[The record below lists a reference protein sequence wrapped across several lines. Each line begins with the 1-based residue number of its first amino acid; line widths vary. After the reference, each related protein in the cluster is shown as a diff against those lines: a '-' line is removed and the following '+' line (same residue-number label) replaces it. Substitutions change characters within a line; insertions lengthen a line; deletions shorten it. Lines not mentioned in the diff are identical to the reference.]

1 MKRKLQVLKGLLA
14 ALMLILS
21 SSAYAQTE
29 VKGVVV
35 DKDGE
40 AVIGATVKEKGNET
54 GGVATGLDGDYTIK
68 VKNPNGTLVFTFVG
82 MKPLEVK
89 IAGRTTV
96 NVTMQDDTQNLDEVV
111 VVGYGT
117 QKKVDVTGA
126 VSSISSETLKQGISA
141 NADQL
146 LQGKISGVQ
155 VTSNSGAP
163 GGATS
168 IRIRGASSISG
179 SNEPLYIIDGM
190 QMSGAAGEI
199 GGFSWTGD
207 GSSGQTSSA
216 NPLASI
222 APSDIV
228 SIDVLKDASA
238 TAIYGAAG
246 ANGVVII
253 TTKKGN
259 AGRTNVSLDAYVAW
273 QQTAKRLKML
283 DLQGFATYQNQLY
296 QEGYLRNLSDSYKD
310 PALLG
315 KGTDWQD
322 EVFRTAFMQNYQVSV
337 TGGNDKVT
345 YAVSGGW
352 MGQDGIIIGS
362 DFNRFNSRLSIDSKF
377 TPWLRLGGK
386 LAYTRT
392 NETITLNDGSNGI
405 IMQAMTM
412 QPDVPVYDFDGHYA
426 NPSST
431 EGSSSW
437 NPVALALQRN
447 NTLRR
452 NTVQGNFYLDVDICK
467 YLTFRA
473 EYGFNFGSNL
483 NKSYVPR
490 ISEGVKNP
498 IEINQIFQRQ
508 DESYYWLQKDYVT
521 YKQTFA
527 DKHDLSVMA
536 GFEASASDWE
546 NWSLIKKNLTTDN
559 IQVITGDGEFVKNE
573 GYKDRATTVSVFGRL
588 NYAFDSRYL
597 LTFTMRGDASSRFGS
612 KHKWGAFPSLALAWR
627 ASEEAFLRDVSWLT
641 NLKLRL
647 GYGQVGNSNIGTYR
661 YGAAMFNFQT
671 PQGSAFVPDNLPNA
685 DLKWEAS
692 EQYNVGIDF
701 AAISGRIDFTFD
713 WYYKQTKDLLLQIV
727 TPSYTGTS
735 TEWGYINAPY
745 SNIGKVR
752 NTGIEFSF
760 NSRNIV
766 HENFEW
772 STNLTLSHNNN
783 KVVKLNNPDQRIY
796 GNVEWY
802 TPFATATMI
811 TEGQPMGVFY
821 GYKTAGLFQNKED
834 ILNWPTQVDDGTGKN
849 KIDKTSGLWPGD
861 VKFVDING
869 DGVVDSKDQTV
880 IGDPNPDLTFGF
892 TNTFIIKDFDINL
905 VLTGSIGGDILN
917 FTRYKT
923 ESLSSLWDNQSRDVL
938 NRPSYGYYDGDPG
951 NQSID
956 NIYVNGGDGQT
967 PRFNGLYSNAN
978 DRMSE
983 RFIED
988 GSYLRIQNLS
998 VGYRLPRKIISKI
1011 GMESCRFY
1019 FNVQNLYTFTKYKGF
1034 DPEIGAFN
1042 QSALLQNVDMGR
1054 YPTPRTY
1061 TLGVAIQF

>member
-1 MKRKLQVLKGLLA
+1 MKRKLHVLKGLMA
-14 ALMLILS
+14 SLMLILCS
-21 SSAYAQTE
+21 NVYAQTM
-29 VKGVVV
+29 VKGLVV

-40 AVIGATVKEKGNET
+40 PVIGATVKEKGNET
-54 GGVATGLDGDYTIK
+54 AGVATDIDGNYSLK
-68 VKNPNGTLVFTFVG
+68 VKNPNGTLTFSYVG
-82 MKPLEVK
+82 MKPQDVK
-89 IAGRTTV
+89 IAGRSEV
-96 NVTMQDDTQNLDEVV
+96 NVTMQDDSQDLNEVV
-111 VVGYGT
+111 VIGYGT
-117 QKKVDVTGA
+117 QKKVDLTGA
-126 VSSISSETLKQGISA
+126 VSSISSETLKQGINA

-179 SNEPLYIIDGM
+179 SNEPLYIIDGL

-207 GSSGQTSSA
+207 GSSGQTASA

-253 TTKKGN
+253 TTKKGS

-283 DLQGFATYQNQLY
+283 DLPGFAQYQKELY
-296 QEGYLRNLSDSYKD
+296 DEGYSRSLNDAYKD
-310 PALLG
+310 PGLLG

-345 YAVSGGW
+345 YAASGGW

-362 DFNRFNSRLSIDSKF
+362 DFNRFNSRMSVDTKF
-377 TPWLRLGGK
+377 VPWFRMGAK

-412 QPDVPVYDFDGHYA
+412 QPDVPVYDFDGNFA
-426 NPSST
+426 SPSST

-452 NTVQGNFYLDVDICK
+452 NTVQGNFYIDVDLCK
-467 YLTFRA
+467 YVTFRA
-473 EYGFNFGSNL
+473 EYGFNYGSNL
-483 NKSYVPR
+483 NKSYIPR
-490 ISEGVKNP
+490 ISQGVKNP
-498 IEINQIFQRQ
+498 IEINQIYQRQ
-508 DESYYWLQKDYVT
+508 DESFYWLQKDYVT

-546 NWSLIKKNLTTDN
+546 GWDLIKKNLTTDN
-559 IQVITGDGEFVKNE
+559 IQVITGDGEFVKNT
-573 GYKDRATTVSVFGRL
+573 GWKDRATTVSVFGRI
-588 NYAFDSRYL
+588 NYGFDNRYL

-612 KHKWGAFPSLALAWR
+612 NNKWGAFPSVALAWR
-627 ASEEAFLRDVSWLT
+627 ASEEKFLRDVDWLT

-661 YGAAMFNFQT
+661 YGSAMFNFQT
-671 PQGSAFVPDNLPNA
+671 PQGSAFVVENLPNP

-692 EQYNVGIDF
+692 EQFNVGVDF
-701 AAISGRIDFTFD
+701 AAINGRIDFTLD

-735 TEWGYINAPY
+735 TEWGYINAPF

-752 NTGIEFSF
+752 NTGVELSV
-760 NSRNIV
+760 NTRNIV
-766 HENFEW
+766 HNNFEW

-783 KVVKLNNPDQRIY
+783 RVMKLNNPDQRIY

-821 GYKTAGLFQNKED
+821 GYQTAGLFQNKED
-834 ILNWPTQVDDGTGKN
+834 ILNWPVQVDDGTGKN

-861 VKFVDING
+861 VKFVDINN
-869 DGVVDSKDQTV
+869 DGVIDASDQTI
-880 IGDPNPDLTFGF
+880 IGDPNPDLTFGL

-905 VLTGSIGGDILN
+905 VLTGAIGGDVLN

-923 ESLSSLWDNQSRDVL
+923 ESLSSLWDNQSADVA
-938 NRPSYGYYDGDPG
+938 NRPTYGYYDGDP
-951 NQSID
+951 NNKTID
-956 NIYVNGGDGQT
+956 NIYSMAAT
-967 PRFNGLYSNAN
+967 ARPRVSTACSPMPTTVCPTVSS
-978 DRMSE
+978 RMAHTCVS
-983 RFIED
+983 R
-988 GSYLRIQNLS
+988 
-998 VGYRLPRKIISKI
+998 
-1011 GMESCRFY
+1011 
-1019 FNVQNLYTFTKYKGF
+1019 TF
-1034 DPEIGAFN
+1034 
-1042 QSALLQNVDMGR
+1042 Q
-1054 YPTPRTY
+1054 
-1061 TLGVAIQF
+1061 